1 MGAIEEF
8 VQHELT
14 CPPNLSERALVF
26 WVVQGV
32 VMFRLAHG
40 WTIIVFLY
48 NFVIVLYKS
57 VLLDLL
63 SFGSQHVVAA

>member
-14 CPPNLSERALVF
+14 CPPSLSGRALVF

-40 WTIIVFLY
+40 WTIM
-48 NFVIVLYKS
+48 IVLYKS
-57 VLLDLL
+57 ALLDLL

>member
-14 CPPNLSERALVF
+14 CPPSLSGRALVF
-26 WVVQGV
+26 WVVQV
-32 VMFRLAHG
+32 VLMFRLAHG
-40 WTIIVFLY
+40 WTIMIILY

-57 VLLDLL
+57 ALLDLL